1 MNHVLDDKIVAES
14 APLTSS
20 SPPPPSVTPTTTTT
34 SASPTE
40 GRSYV
45 FGALRGA
52 SSVDTVANFTDWSS
66 PITPTMNG
74 QPPGESPPLLPS
86 APAGQVAMSPCPLV
100 PLSCTDAELQAESH
114 RGSWQVSH
122 G

>member
-74 QPPGESPPLLPS
+74 QPPGESPPPSCLPRLQ
-86 APAGQVAMSPCPLV
+86 ARLPCPLV
-100 PLSCTDAELQAESH
+100 LLSPCHARTPSCRLSH
-114 RGSWQVSH
+114 IAAAGR
-122 G
+122 

>member
-74 QPPGESPPLLPS
+74 QPPGESPLLPI
-86 APAGQVAMSPCPLV
+86 APLARLPGSRVLLSFCHTRTART
-100 PLSCTDAELQAESH
+100 LSC
-114 RGSWQVSH
+114 
-122 G
+122 